1 MRLRFTLAAALVACL
16 VAGVMP
22 ALAQVDIALF
32 EKRDT
37 FRDIKISPTG
47 EYYAATVPLGE
58 RTAMAV
64 LRRSDNA
71 VLAQFALGDESHVE
85 DFHWVNDERL
95 LLSMSRT
102 YGSADQPFLTGELI
116 AVDFDGKNLR
126 VLAGSRAQQATGT
139 TRVQGREP
147 QNVAAF
153 LVHQLPAEPNTVLVK
168 VQPFHDDPYPT
179 LETMDVR
186 TGRRVQVARS
196 PIQHGSFSVDH
207 AGELRFISG
216 LEGGRHNVLRY
227 RANKDAEWQVIN
239 DESQSGFIERPVGF
253 SPDNHI
259 AYLQVDDSRGTDK
272 LVAFDTRSGER
283 KLLLRHEVVD
293 PDVVLYSLTQ
303 RGVPVG
309 AQYMGARVEQ
319 RFFDD
324 QSPEARLYA
333 MLQSAFKGQAVR
345 VTSAT
350 RDGKLALVSVSSGT
364 NPGDFYLFEVDTKKA
379 HYLLSRRA
387 WIDPAAMGEVR
398 PVQFKARDGLVLH
411 GYLTLP
417 PGSDGKGLPMVVHP
431 HGGPFFVHDRL
442 EFNPEVQML
451 AHAGYAVLQ
460 VNFRGSGNYG
470 RGFSQIGAGQWGLTM
485 QDDLTDATRWAVE
498 QGIADADRICLYGA
512 SYGGY
517 AALMGVAKEPGLYQ
531 CAVGLAGVYDVDRL
545 VRDDQGGSRF
555 LAQYSSSWIGE
566 PGTLAQVS
574 PVRLAERIK
583 VPVFLA
589 AGGEDERVEF
599 KQSELMEAALKK
611 AGVPFETLYYP
622 NEGHGFY
629 REENRLAYNRKLLD
643 FLARHLG
650 GKKAG
655 ASGTPS
661 P

>member
-1 MRLRFTLAAALVACL
+1 MRFGFLLALGL
-16 VAGVMP
+16 AGAGLSATAP
-22 ALAQVDIALF
+22 LHAQVDLARF
-32 EKRDT
+32 EKTDT
-37 FRDIKISPTG
+37 FDRIKLSPTG

-58 RTAMAV
+58 RTAMTV

-116 AVDFDGKNLR
+116 AVDYDGGNLR
-126 VLAGSRAQQATGT
+126 VLAGSRAQQASATRIGT
-139 TRVQGREP
+139 REQ

-153 LVHQLPAEPNTVLVK
+153 LVHQLPSEEHTVLVK

-179 LETMDVR
+179 LETLDVR

-196 PIQHGSFSVDH
+196 PIQHASFGVDH
-207 AGELRFISG
+207 AGELRFIWG
-216 LEGGRHNVLRY
+216 LEGGAHNVLRY
-227 RANKDAEWQVIN
+227 RDDKDADWQVIN
-239 DESQSGFIERPVGF
+239 DESSTRRVERPVGF
-253 SPDNHI
+253 SPDNRI
-259 AYLQVDDSRGTDK
+259 AYLQVDDPKGTDRII
-272 LVAFDTRSGER
+272 AFDTESGER
-283 KLLLRHEVVD
+283 RSLLQHEMVD
-293 PDVVLYSLTQ
+293 PDQVLYSLNQ

-309 AQYMGARVEQ
+309 AQYMGERVEQ
-319 RFFDD
+319 RFFDPA
-324 QSPEARLYA
+324 SPEAKLYA

-350 RDGKLALVSVSSGT
+350 DDGKLAMVSVSSAT

-379 HYLLSRRA
+379 HYLLSRRN
-387 WIDPAAMGEVR
+387 WLDPQQMGQVR
-398 PVQFKARDGLVLH
+398 PVTLKARDGLVLH

-417 PGSDGKGLPMVVHP
+417 PGSEGKGLPMVVNP
-431 HGGPFFVHDRL
+431 HGGPFWVHDRL
-442 EFNPEVQML
+442 AFNAESQIL

-470 RGFSQIGAGQWGLTM
+470 RRFSQLGAGQWGQAM
-485 QDDLTDATRWAVE
+485 QDDLTDATRWAIE
-498 QGIADADRICLYGA
+498 QGIADKDRICIYGA
-512 SYGGY
+512 SYGAY
-517 AALMGVAKEPGLYQ
+517 AALMGVAREPGLYQ
-531 CAVGLAGVYDVDRL
+531 CAAGLVGVYDVDRL

-566 PGTLAQVS
+566 PGTLSQVS
-574 PVRLAERIK
+574 PVRLAAQVK

-599 KQSELMEAALKK
+599 KQSELMEEALEA
-611 AGVPFETLYYP
+611 AGVPVETLYFA

-629 REENRLAYNRKLLD
+629 RPENRLAYYRQLLD
-643 FLARHLG
+643 FLSRHLG
-650 GKKAG
+650 GSKAK
-655 ASGTPS
+655 
-661 P
+661 